1 MTWRASSASPRTLTK
16 NMVFNFSTRHY
27 RKARM
32 LRTYLSESAIA
43 LYLDRYAR
51 LNHRYDRTDLEAGRC
66 RLIR

>member
-1 MTWRASSASPRTLTK
+1 
-16 NMVFNFSTRHY
+16 MVFNFSTRHY